1 MNELAFPNGPTIRV
15 IVADDH
21 TILRAGI
28 RSMLERIA
36 GVQVVA
42 EVADGAATL
51 ACIAEMRPD
60 LVFMD
65 IAMAGMN
72 GLEATWQLKRDHPQV
87 KVVILSM
94 HANGEYVEQALQL
107 GASGYL
113 LKDARVEEIAEAVR
127 QIQLGEIYLSP
138 AVSGLSLKG
147 AYRTDSEFASLK
159 NLTPRQRDTLKLM
172 ADGKTTK
179 EIAKI
184 LGIGTKTV
192 ETHRA
197 HLMEKLGIHDV
208 AGLVRYALR
217 IGLVEMTP

>member
-1 MNELAFPNGPTIRV
+1 M
-15 IVADDH
+15 
-21 TILRAGI
+21 
-28 RSMLERIA
+28 
-36 GVQVVA
+36 
-42 EVADGAATL
+42 ADGAATL